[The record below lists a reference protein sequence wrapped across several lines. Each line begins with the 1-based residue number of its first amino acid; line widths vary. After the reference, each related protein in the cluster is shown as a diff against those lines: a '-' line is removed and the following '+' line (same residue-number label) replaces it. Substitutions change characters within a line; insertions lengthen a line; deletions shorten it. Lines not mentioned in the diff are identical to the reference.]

1 MSIFWYEKEKE
12 THSNKKIVTNQQPNS
27 RLKEYEREIEDIPI
41 RNDVL
46 LEIATFLA
54 KRWSNIDDVNVII
67 SKEKKVSTN
76 IEKKRITLP
85 ELDYFYG
92 NIFQK
97 YRQWRTLLWYE
108 SMRLK
113 YSYRIYDT
121 DIAFGYIFNI
131 IETKRVEILGL
142 YEWKGMIK
150 EIIYYE
156 ALSGNNKPML
166 NTLHGKTKLIE
177 GFSQFFLTG
186 FVKGE
191 IYGGE
196 NERIQKASEY
206 AKDVIKEYVK
216 NHKKK
221 PQVQRPNCRSKMA

>member
-1 MSIFWYEKEKE
+1 IIATS
-12 THSNKKIVTNQQPNS
+12 QPNS
-27 RLKEYEREIEDIPI
+27 RIKEYEREIEDIPI

-54 KRWSNIDDVNVII
+54 KRWSNTDDVSIII
-67 SKEKKVSTN
+67 SKVKKITTN

-113 YSYRIYDT
+113 YSHKIYDT

-142 YEWKGMIK
+142 DEWKGMIK

-156 ALSGNNKPML
+156 ALSGNNKVLL
-166 NTLHGKTKLIE
+166 NTLHGKTKIIE
-177 GFSQFFLTG
+177 GFAQYFLTG
-186 FVKGE
+186 FYKGE
-191 IYGGE
+191 MYGGE
-196 NERIQKASEY
+196 NERIVMASDY
-206 AKDVIKEYVK
+206 ANESIKDYMKNYKE
-216 NHKKK
+216 N
-221 PQVQRPNCRSKMA
+221 N